1 MLIQR
6 ISLPVRSGWSNC
18 RPLLS
23 HRLLQFPHAI
33 PTRANACRS
42 IYVPPNYSRIQI
54 SSEED
59 TKRLHCLLQSYIE
72 DPSRAKAV
80 TEVVIDATP
89 WIYASTSKV
98 PEYDELPTS
107 MGYEE
112 LGDPPEIRLR
122 RYARRLELSDETTD
136 QVDKILSWKC
146 REYEF
151 KVQKESEFA
160 IAMII
165 LLFSLCE
172 NISMLYLAENLQKP
186 IVDYMLKANYAQ
198 MKSPPL
204 QKLKNVRFFAGARSD
219 ERFYTACDILR
230 SFQLIHRL
238 PALESVAMDGMS
250 DYQADHQFFVPGTGN
265 MKKLEVTHCDIS
277 PSFLNVMISIPKA
290 LEEFKLSIGGLWTLD
305 SADTSSEPF
314 YIARALYAHRHSLRV
329 LDLDVDVGAGANAV
343 EWDVERNFEEED
355 DGTDWE
361 IKDQLDL
368 YGRDRLALD
377 KTISTGHMMD
387 SGKEYTPTIGSLRD
401 FPHLTHLSISIMP
414 LLGEYLGG
422 YDQYGFKEPPY
433 RLEKPA
439 PFRLVDM
446 LPPSLEYFCLYG
458 YTRGENTDVDDHIDE
473 FLAKR
478 DEKLPNLKVVRGI
491 DERVRDIKDVLH
503 DMAVAEVDE
512 DELYVRGEGF
522 ESGWKTV
529 EEPEQNKEVGKS

>member
-1 MLIQR
+1 MLMQR
-6 ISLPVRSGWSNC
+6 IPRYPRSGLSNC
-18 RPLLS
+18 RLLLS
-23 HRLLQFPHAI
+23 RRLLQSPHHAI
-33 PTRANACRS
+33 PKRANAYRS

-54 SSEED
+54 SSKED
-59 TKRLHCLLQSYIE
+59 TKRLYCLLQSYIE

-122 RYARRLELSDETTD
+122 RYARSLQLGDETSAK
-136 QVDKILSWKC
+136 VDKILSWKC

-151 KVQKESEFA
+151 KLQKESEFS

-172 NISMLYLAENLQKP
+172 NISTLYIAENLQQP
-186 IVDYMLKANYAQ
+186 VVDYMLKANYAQ

-204 QKLKNVRFFAGARSD
+204 QKLKDVRFFAGTQSD
-219 ERFYTACDILR
+219 ERFYSGFDILR
-230 SFQLIHRL
+230 FTQLIHRL

-265 MKKLEVTHCDIS
+265 MKRLRVTHCDIS
-277 PSFLNVMISIPKA
+277 PSFLTVMISIPKA

-305 SADTSSEPF
+305 GADTSSEPF
-314 YIARALYAHRHSLRV
+314 YIARALYAHRNSLRV
-329 LDLDVDVGAGANAV
+329 LDLDVDVGAGVNAV
-343 EWDVERNFEEED
+343 DWDVDRNFEEEED

-377 KTISTGHMMD
+377 KKISTGHKMD
-387 SGKEYTPTIGSLRD
+387 SGKEYTPTIGSLHD
-401 FPHLTHLSISIMP
+401 FPNLTHLSIGIMP

-422 YDQYGFKEPPY
+422 FDQYGFKKPPY
-433 RLEKPA
+433 RLEQPA

-446 LPPSLEYFCLYG
+446 LPPSLEYLCLYG
-458 YTRGENTDVDDHIDE
+458 YTRGENPDVDEHIDE

-478 DEKLPNLKVVRGI
+478 DDELPNLKVVEGI

-503 DMAVAEVDE
+503 DMALAEVDE

-529 EEPEQNKEVGKS
+529 EELKQN

>member
-1 MLIQR
+1 
-6 ISLPVRSGWSNC
+6 
-18 RPLLS
+18 
-23 HRLLQFPHAI
+23 
-33 PTRANACRS
+33 
-42 IYVPPNYSRIQI
+42 
-54 SSEED
+54 
-59 TKRLHCLLQSYIE
+59 LQSYIE
-72 DPSRAKAV
+72 DPSWAKTV

-89 WIYASTSKV
+89 WTYASTSKI

-107 MGYEE
+107 IGYEE

-122 RYARRLELSDETTD
+122 RYARRLELSDETAD

-146 REYEF
+146 REYAF

-172 NISMLYLAENLQKP
+172 NISTLYIAENLQQP

-204 QKLKNVRFFAGARSD
+204 QKLKNVRFFAGVQSD
-219 ERFYTACDILR
+219 ERIYSAFNILR
-230 SFQLIHRL
+230 FIQLIHRL

-250 DYQADHQFFVPGTGN
+250 DYQADSQFFVPGTGN

-277 PSFLNVMISIPKA
+277 PTFLNVMISIPKA
-290 LEEFKLSIGGLWTLD
+290 LEEFKLSIGGLWTRD
-305 SADTSSEPF
+305 GAGTSSEPF
-314 YIARALYAHRHSLRV
+314 FIARALYAHRKSLRV
-329 LDLDVDVGAGANAV
+329 LDLDVDVGVGPNAV
-343 EWDVERNFEEED
+343 EWYVNRNFEEED

-377 KTISTGHMMD
+377 KTISTGHTMD

-401 FPHLTHLSISIMP
+401 FPHLTHLSIGIMP

-446 LPPSLEYFCLYG
+446 LPPSLEYLCLYG
-458 YTRGENTDVDDHIDE
+458 YTRGENTDADDHIDE

-503 DMAVAEVDE
+503 DLAVAEVDE
-512 DELYVRGEGF
+512 DERYVRGEGF

-529 EEPEQNKEVGKS
+529 EEVK

>member
-6 ISLPVRSGWSNC
+6 IRLPVRSGWSNC
-18 RPLLS
+18 RPLLN
-23 HRLLQFPHAI
+23 HRFLKFPHHAI
-33 PTRANACRS
+33 LTRANACRS

-54 SSEED
+54 SSKED
-59 TKRLHCLLQSYIE
+59 TKRLYCLLQSYIE

-89 WIYASTSKV
+89 WTYASTSKI
-98 PEYDELPTS
+98 PEYDELPAS

-122 RYARRLELSDETTD
+122 RYAHSLQLGDETSAK
-136 QVDKILSWKC
+136 VDKILSWKC

-151 KVQKESEFA
+151 KLQKESEFA

-172 NISMLYLAENLQKP
+172 NISTLYLTENLQQP
-186 IVDYMLKANYAQ
+186 VVDYMLKANYAQ
-198 MKSPPL
+198 MKNPPL
-204 QKLKNVRFFAGARSD
+204 LKLKAVRFFAGAQSD

-230 SFQLIHRL
+230 SIQLIHRL

-250 DYQADHQFFVPGTGN
+250 DNQTDRQFFVPGTGN
-265 MKKLEVTHCDIS
+265 MKRLEITRCDIS
-277 PSFLNVMISIPKA
+277 PSFLTVMISIPKE
-290 LEEFKLSIGGLWTLD
+290 LEEFKVSIGGLWTLD
-305 SADTSSEPF
+305 GADTSSEPF
-314 YIARALYAHRHSLRV
+314 YIARALSAHRNSLRV
-329 LDLDVDVGAGANAV
+329 LDLDIDVGAGVNAV
-343 EWDVERNFEEED
+343 DRDVGRNYEEED

-377 KTISTGHMMD
+377 KKISTGNKMD

-401 FPHLTHLSISIMP
+401 CPRLTHLSIGIAP

-446 LPPSLEYFCLYG
+446 LPPSLEYLCLYG
-458 YTRGENTDVDDHIDE
+458 YTRGENPDVDEHIDE

-478 DEKLPNLKVVRGI
+478 DDKLPNLKVVRGI

-503 DMAVAEVDE
+503 DMALADVDE

-522 ESGWKTV
+522 ESGWKKV
-529 EEPEQNKEVGKS
+529 EELKQNEKVDD

>member
-1 MLIQR
+1 MPFQR
-6 ISLPVRSGWSNC
+6 A
-18 RPLLS
+18 
-23 HRLLQFPHAI
+23 Q
-33 PTRANACRS
+33 T
-42 IYVPPNYSRIQI
+42 Q
-54 SSEED
+54 ED
-59 TKRLHCLLQSYIE
+59 TKRLYCLLQSYIE
-72 DPSRAKAV
+72 DPLRAKAV
-80 TEVVIDATP
+80 KEVVIDAAP
-89 WIYASTSKV
+89 WIYAPTSKI

-112 LGDPPEIRLR
+112 LGDPTEIRLR
-122 RYARRLELSDETTD
+122 RYARRLELSDETAD

-151 KVQKESEFA
+151 KLQKESEFS

-172 NISMLYLAENLQKP
+172 NISTLYIAENLQQP

-204 QKLKNVRFFAGARSD
+204 QKLKNVRLFAGARSD

-230 SFQLIHRL
+230 SIQLIHRL

-250 DYQADHQFFVPGTGN
+250 DYQADRQFFVPATGN
-265 MKKLEVTHCDIS
+265 MKRLEITHCDIS
-277 PSFLNVMISIPKA
+277 PSFLTVMISIPKA

-305 SADTSSEPF
+305 GADTSSEPF
-314 YIARALYAHRHSLRV
+314 YIIRALYAHRHSLRV

-343 EWDVERNFEEED
+343 DWDVDGNYEEGKD

-368 YGRDRLALD
+368 YGRDRLVLD
-377 KTISTGHMMD
+377 KKITTGHKME
-387 SGKEYTPTIGSLRD
+387 SGKEYTPTIGSLHD
-401 FPHLTHLSISIMP
+401 FPHLTHLSIGIMP

-422 YDQYGFKEPPY
+422 FDKYGFKEPPY

-446 LPPSLEYFCLYG
+446 LPPSLEYLCLYG
-458 YTRGENTDVDDHIDE
+458 YTRGQNPVVDEHIDE
-473 FLAKR
+473 LLAKR
-478 DEKLPNLKVVRGI
+478 ADRLPNLKAVGGI
-491 DERVRDIKDVLH
+491 YERVRDIKDALH
-503 DMAVAEVDE
+503 DMALAEVDE
-512 DELYVRGEGF
+512 EELYVRGEGF
-522 ESGWKTV
+522 ESGWKKV
-529 EEPEQNKEVGKS
+529 EELKQN